1 MMTAIKKDPVF
12 SAPLAWDDPDFG
24 GKDVSL
30 KDYNVLWH
38 ECIAN
43 EALVR
48 ILHGNLIHALSAED
62 CAFLDIVQDITRNV
76 NEYQLLC

>member
-1 MMTAIKKDPVF
+1 MTAAIKKDPVF
-12 SAPLAWDDPDFG
+12 SAPLAWDDPDFE

-43 EALVR
+43 EALARMLASMIVR
-48 ILHGNLIHALSAED
+48 WCDE
-62 CAFLDIVQDITRNV
+62 
-76 NEYQLLC
+76 

>member
-1 MMTAIKKDPVF
+1 MTAIKKDPVF
-12 SAPLAWDDPDFG
+12 SAPLAWDDPDFE

-43 EALVR
+43 EAVAR
-48 ILHGNLIHALSAED
+48 ILFSGLSSSMTNEDNAHVLKVLSDNEQGN
-62 CAFLDIVQDITRNV
+62 
-76 NEYQLLC
+76 